1 MSFKLRIG
9 GVRALVDRDRFV
21 VGDTVWEKI
30 ASLLPG
36 KASDRGATAKD
47 NRLFLE
53 AVLLRIRTGLPWRD
67 LPSEFGNWNSVFQ
80 RFRRWVRGGVF
91 ERIFERLSD
100 EPGFEY
106 ALVDG
111 TIVTAHQKASGA
123 KGGTQNQ
130 AIGRSRGGLTTKI
143 VALVDALGQLVRFV
157 LLPGQRHDTVGVPP
171 LIEGVAFGA
180 LLGDK
185 AFDADW
191 LRADLDGRG
200 AAAVIPPRANR
211 KASLDYDKAMYRWRQ
226 LIENYFAKLKE
237 FRAIATRYDKTDT
250 SFRANIFL
258 AAAVIAA
265 R

>member
-1 MSFKLRIG
+1 M
-9 GVRALVDRDRFV
+9 VDRDRFV

-36 KASDRGATAKD
+36 KASDRGVTAKD

-100 EPGFEY
+100 EPDFEY

-191 LRADLDGRG
+191 LRSDLDGRG

-211 KASLDYDKAMYRWRQ
+211 KASLDYDKAMY
-226 LIENYFAKLKE
+226 
-237 FRAIATRYDKTDT
+237 T
-250 SFRANIFL
+250 L
-258 AAAVIAA
+258 AH
-265 R
+265 

>member
-1 MSFKLRIG
+1 
-9 GVRALVDRDRFV
+9 VDGDRFV
-21 VGDTVWEKI
+21 VSDAVWEKI

-36 KASDRGATAKD
+36 KASDSGVTAKD

-53 AVLLRIRTGLPWRD
+53 AVLWRIRTGSPWRD
-67 LPSEFGNWNSVFQ
+67 LPQGFGGWNSVFQ

-91 ERIFERLSD
+91 DRIFERVSD
-100 EPGFEY
+100 EPDFEY
-106 ALVDG
+106 ALIDG

-143 VALVDALGQLVRFV
+143 VALVDALGALLRFV
-157 LLPGQRHDTVGVPP
+157 LLPGQRHDTVGVAP
-171 LIEGVAFGA
+171 LIEGIAFGA

-185 AFDADW
+185 AFDVDW
-191 LRADLDGRG
+191 LRAELEDRG
-200 AAAVIPPRANR
+200 AVAVIPPKANR
-211 KASLDYDKAMYRWRQ
+211 KAIIPCDRAMYRWRH

-237 FRAIATRYDKTDT
+237 FRAIATRYDKTDD
-250 SFRANIFL
+250 SFRANINL
-258 AAAVIAA
+258 AAAIIAA